1 MTPLVLGIAG
11 GSASGKSTVAAAV
24 AARLGGDCLHMVH
37 DRYYHSLP
45 AHLVDTPTQHN
56 FDHPD
61 SLDTALLVE
70 HLDVLKSG
78 QGVSVPA
85 YDFASHARTAAS
97 EWLEPRDI
105 ILVEGIL
112 VLSDP
117 ELRARFDRCVFVHT
131 ADDLRLIRRIRRD
144 QKERGRALDEILRQY
159 ELTVRPMHQ
168 KYVEPSRAHADLVL
182 DGTRRI
188 DQLVHQVLE
197 AVGRA

>member
-11 GSASGKSTVAAAV
+11 GSASGKSTVASAV
-24 AARLGGDCLHMVH
+24 AARLGSDCLHLVH

-61 SLDTALLVE
+61 SLDTALLVS
-70 HLDVLKSG
+70 HLDGLRSG
-78 QGVSVPA
+78 KGVAVPA
-85 YDFASHARTAAS
+85 YDFASHARIAAT
-97 EWLEPRDI
+97 EWLEPREI

-117 ELRARFDRCVFVHT
+117 ELRARFDRCIYVHT

-144 QKERGRALDEILRQY
+144 QRERGRALDEILRQY
-159 ELTVRPMHQ
+159 ELTVRPMHLE
-168 KYVEPSRAHADLVL
+168 YVAPSREHADLVL
-182 DGTRRI
+182 DGTQRI
-188 DQLVHQVLE
+188 DQLVAQVL
-197 AVGRA
+197 AAAGRA